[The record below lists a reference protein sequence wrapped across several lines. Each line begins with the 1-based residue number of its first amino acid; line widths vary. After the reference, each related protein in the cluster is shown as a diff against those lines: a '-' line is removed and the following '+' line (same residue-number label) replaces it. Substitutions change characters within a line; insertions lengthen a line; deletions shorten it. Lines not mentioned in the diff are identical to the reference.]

1 MSADYDYLFKLLIIG
16 NSGVGKSSLLMR
28 LVVSAAVWNPTGPSR
43 PLVGPSRLQ
52 ARGACERKLPR
63 AFPWPGRD
71 VSGARRRRAGLRPL
85 CVLPRSSLPRDVAR
99 ACQCCLGPPVAAPEL
114 SRCPRRAEG
123 DVTFGRLAPRVGR
136 DARGRR
142 RLGPRSLGDTV
153 VPAVAVQDN
162 QWSDSYISTIGV
174 DFKIKSVE
182 LDGKKVKLQIV
193 RAQRVARANAGGGH
207 WPRAAPQQARAAGEP
222 RATRAFRSPRSGTRR
237 GRSASAPSPLR
248 TTVAHTASSLS
259 TMSRTPSPS
268 TT

>member
-28 LVVSAAVWNPTGPSR
+28 LV
-43 PLVGPSRLQ
+43 
-52 ARGACERKLPR
+52 
-63 AFPWPGRD
+63 
-71 VSGARRRRAGLRPL
+71 
-85 CVLPRSSLPRDVAR
+85 
-99 ACQCCLGPPVAAPEL
+99 
-114 SRCPRRAEG
+114 
-123 DVTFGRLAPRVGR
+123 
-136 DARGRR
+136 
-142 RLGPRSLGDTV
+142 
-153 VPAVAVQDN
+153 DN